1 MHQIENTTTF
11 MIFVFYWI
19 NLFKSGKVETTT
31 FYYIICKSVAT
42 FEE

>member
-11 MIFVFYWI
+11 IIFWSNPV
-19 NLFKSGKVETTT
+19 KSGKGETTT